1 MSNPLKHIFIESKPE
16 SHKYTSTVQGGGKS
30 NIPERERLQH
40 ATRLLAKFDGIWSSN
55 QILKEERQAVSLPTR
70 KGIYVEFKSSLNS
83 DLITKSMEDMRQ
95 NIRLLNI
102 RTEKNDDGIIHK
114 ATVYIPEGK
123 QSIFLKKVKD
133 YSDPS
138 NDIISVSQKDFE
150 NISVETDILWQD
162 LIKNNYI
169 NKKGVFKSELKIL
182 TSETNLQLDELFESY
197 RTEIWDVLQQ
207 SFKNR
212 KPKHSPLVN
221 SIQDIELAVVESLWT
236 DDNKELI
243 PKETFK
249 WCESWIQ
256 IDENK
261 SFEEQVVLF
270 QTQLEELD
278 ISYKGNA
285 LHFPERAVFLIN
297 ANSDILTN
305 LIYSTDQLAEFRIG
319 QEAAGFWSEESN
331 IGQTEWVDDLLS
343 KLEIEDSNIKV
354 CVLDSGI
361 NNGHRLISPLIDD
374 ENCLTINPDWGTD
387 DVVEKTGTGHGT
399 MMAGVVGYGDL
410 QGALESNDNVLLTHK
425 ICSVKILPRLGQSE
439 PQHWGD
445 YTEQAIYR
453 AESVNTEKVLLF
465 CMAVTSSVDV
475 DRGKP
480 SSWSG
485 AIDSMCFGNDENIK
499 RLFIISG
506 GNVRDDST
514 WQNYPDG
521 NRLISIQN
529 PAQSWNALTV
539 GAYTMKIFVNDINLS
554 NYVPIASSRQMSPYN
569 STSALWS
576 NKWTIKP
583 EVLFEGGNILKQDDP
598 QDFWHHSDLQIL
610 TTSKNFQTKQFDTF
624 NGTSSATAE
633 ASWLAAKIAYKYPNM
648 WAESIRGLIIHS
660 ANWSNEMIE
669 QFNTDFSR
677 KSSVLELMRI
687 CGYGIPNFNR
697 TLNSFENGL
706 TLIAQ
711 EKIQPFI
718 KEVGKS
724 PRTNEMQLFDF
735 PWPKEELLSLGE
747 THVKLRITLS
757 YFIEP
762 GPGQIGWKD
771 KYRYQSYGL
780 RFDVNKEGETKEEFK
795 QRINKAARDEEYE
808 KGFTSSDNRWI
819 IGKDNRSIGSVHSD
833 IWEGTAADIAACNLI
848 AVYPVIGWWRERHN
862 LKKYNSKTRYSL
874 LVSLE
879 TPVTDVELY
888 TSIIN
893 KISTPIT
900 VEIET

>member
-1 MSNPLKHIFIESKPE
+1 MSNPLKHIFIENKPE
-16 SHKYTSTVQGGGKS
+16 SHKYTTTMQGGGKPK
-30 NIPERERLQH
+30 IPERERLQH
-40 ATRLLAKFDGIWSSN
+40 ATKLLARFDGIWNSN
-55 QILKEERQAVSLPTR
+55 QVLKEERQAVSLPTR
-70 KGIYVEFKSSLNS
+70 KGIYVEFKSSVNS

-102 RTEKNDDGIIHK
+102 RTEIIDEGIIHK

-123 QSIFLKKVKD
+123 QSIFLKKIKD
-133 YSDPS
+133 YST
-138 NDIISVSQKDFE
+138 E
-150 NISVETDILWQD
+150 NTE
-162 LIKNNYI
+162 
-169 NKKGVFKSELKIL
+169 KS
-182 TSETNLQLDELFESY
+182 
-197 RTEIWDVLQQ
+197 
-207 SFKNR
+207 
-212 KPKHSPLVN
+212 KPKNAPLVN
-221 SIQDIELAVVESLWT
+221 SINDVELAVVESLWT

-243 PKETFK
+243 PIHTSK
-249 WCESWIQ
+249 WCEVWIR
-256 IDENK
+256 IDENN

-270 QTQLEELD
+270 QTLLANLGID
-278 ISYKGNA
+278 YKGNA

-297 ANSDILTN
+297 ANRSILTEI
-305 LIYSTDQLAEFRIG
+305 IYSTDQLAEFRIG

-343 KLEIEDSNIKV
+343 RLEIEDSNIKV

-374 ENCLTINPDWGTD
+374 ENCLTVEPEWGTD
-387 DVVEKTGTGHGT
+387 DVSESGGTKGHGT
-399 MMAGVVGYGDL
+399 MMAGVVGYGDI
-410 QGALESNDNVLLTHK
+410 QKALESNDNVLLTHK

-439 PQHWGD
+439 SQHWGD

-485 AIDSMCFGNDENIK
+485 TIDSMCFGKNENIK

-506 GNVRDDST
+506 GNVKDNIS

-539 GAYTMKIFVNDINLS
+539 GAYTKKVLVDDTHFNDYI
-554 NYVPIASSRQMSPYN
+554 PIASIRQISPYN
-569 STSALWS
+569 STSSIWQ
-576 NKWTIKP
+576 NKWPIKP

-624 NGTSSATAE
+624 NATSSATAQ
-633 ASWLAAKIAYKYPNM
+633 ASWLAAKIAYKYPIM

-669 QFNTDFSR
+669 QFNTNLSR

-711 EKIQPFI
+711 EEIQPFI
-718 KEVGKS
+718 KEGGKS

-735 PWPKEELLSLGE
+735 PWPKEELLSLEE

-771 KYRYQSYGL
+771 KYRYQSFGL

-795 QRINKAARDEEYE
+795 QRINKAARDDEYE
-808 KGFTSSDNRWI
+808 KGSTSPDNRWI

-833 IWEGTAADIAACNLI
+833 MWEGTAADIAACNLI

-879 TPVTDVELY
+879 TPATDVELY

-893 KISTPIT
+893 KISIPIT

>member
-1 MSNPLKHIFIESKPE
+1 MSNPLKHIFIENRPE
-16 SHKYTSTVQGGGKS
+16 SYRYTTTVQGGGKPK
-30 NIPERERLQH
+30 IPERERFQH
-40 ATRLLAKFDGIWSSN
+40 ATRLLTRLDDIWNSN
-55 QILKEERQAVSLPTR
+55 RVLKEERQAVSLPTR
-70 KGIYVEFKSSLNS
+70 KGMYVEFKSSVNS

-102 RTEKNDDGIIHK
+102 RTENVDEGIIHK

-123 QSIFLKKVKD
+123 HSRFLKKIQD
-133 YSDPS
+133 YST
-138 NDIISVSQKDFE
+138 E
-150 NISVETDILWQD
+150 NTV
-162 LIKNNYI
+162 
-169 NKKGVFKSELKIL
+169 KG
-182 TSETNLQLDELFESY
+182 
-197 RTEIWDVLQQ
+197 
-207 SFKNR
+207 
-212 KPKHSPLVN
+212 KPKNAPLVN
-221 SIQDIELAVVESLWT
+221 SINDIELAVVESLWT
-236 DDNKELI
+236 DYDKKII
-243 PKETFK
+243 PKHTHK
-249 WCESWIQ
+249 WCEVWVR
-256 IDENK
+256 IDE
-261 SFEEQVVLF
+261 SEDFEEQVILF
-270 QTQLEELD
+270 QILLGKLGVD
-278 ISYKGNA
+278 YKGNA

-297 ANSDILTN
+297 ANRNILTEI
-305 LIYSTDQLAEFRIG
+305 IYSTDQLAEFRIG
-319 QEAAGFWSEESN
+319 QEAAGFWLEDTN
-331 IGQTEWVDDLLS
+331 IGQTEWVDDLLLR
-343 KLEIEDSNIKV
+343 LEIEDSNIKI
-354 CVLDSGI
+354 CILDSGI
-361 NNGHRLISPLIDD
+361 NNGHRLINTLID
-374 ENCLTINPDWGTD
+374 EANCLTIEPEWGTD
-387 DVVEKTGTGHGT
+387 DVSEVTGTKGHGT
-399 MMAGVVGYGDL
+399 MMAGVVGYGDI
-410 QGALESNDNVLLTHK
+410 QEALESNDNVLLTHK
-425 ICSVKILPRLGQSE
+425 ICSVKILPRLGQTE

-485 AIDSMCFGNDENIK
+485 TIDSMCFGNDENIK

-521 NRLISIQN
+521 NRLVSIQN

-539 GAYTMKIFVNDINLS
+539 GAYTKKISVNDNNL
-554 NYVPIASSRQMSPYN
+554 NDYIPIASLRQISPYN
-569 STSALWS
+569 STSSTWQ
-576 NKWTIKP
+576 NKWPIKP
-583 EVLFEGGNILKQDDP
+583 EVLFEGGNILKRDEP
-598 QDFWHHSDLQIL
+598 QDFHQHQDLEIL
-610 TTSKNFQTKQFDTF
+610 TISKSFQTRQFDTF

-660 ANWSNEMIE
+660 ANWPNEMIE

-711 EKIQPFI
+711 EEIQPFI
-718 KEVGKS
+718 KEGGNS
-724 PRTNEMQLFDF
+724 PKTNEMQLFEF

-747 THVKLRITLS
+747 SHIKLRITLS

-808 KGFTSSDNRWI
+808 KGSASSDNRWI
-819 IGKDNRSIGSVHSD
+819 VGKDNRSIGSVHSD
-833 IWEGTAADIAACNLI
+833 IWKGTAADIATCNLI

-879 TPVTDVELY
+879 TPVEDVELY
-888 TSIIN
+888 TSIMN
-893 KISTPIT
+893 KISVPIAI
-900 VEIET
+900 EINT

>member
-1 MSNPLKHIFIESKPE
+1 MLNPLKHIFIENKPE
-16 SHKYTSTVQGGGKS
+16 SYKYTSTLHGGGKA

-40 ATRLLAKFDGIWSSN
+40 ASRLLAKFDGIWNSN
-55 QILKEERQAVSLPTR
+55 QVLKEERQAVSLPTR
-70 KGIYVEFKSSLNS
+70 KGIYVEFKSSVNS
-83 DLITKSMEDMRQ
+83 DLITKSMEDLRQ

-102 RTEKNDDGIIHK
+102 RTENVEEGIIHK

-123 QSIFLKKVKD
+123 QSVFLKKIQD
-133 YSDPS
+133 YSAV
-138 NDIISVSQKDFE
+138 N
-150 NISVETDILWQD
+150 TDS
-162 LIKNNYI
+162 
-169 NKKGVFKSELKIL
+169 G
-182 TSETNLQLDELFESY
+182 
-197 RTEIWDVLQQ
+197 
-207 SFKNR
+207 
-212 KPKHSPLVN
+212 KPKNAPLVN
-221 SIQDIELAVVESLWT
+221 SINDVELAIVESLWT

-243 PKETFK
+243 PNETLK
-249 WCESWIQ
+249 WCETWIQ

-297 ANSDILTN
+297 ANRNILTN

-343 KLEIEDSNIKV
+343 RLDIVDSNIKV

-361 NNGHRLISPLIDD
+361 NNGHRLINPLIDD
-374 ENCLTINPDWGTD
+374 ENCLTVEPDWGTD
-387 DVVEKTGTGHGT
+387 DASEEAGPKGHGT
-399 MMAGVVGYGDL
+399 MMAGVVGYGNIKE
-410 QGALESNDNVLLTHK
+410 ALESNDNILLTHK
-425 ICSVKILPRLGQSE
+425 ICSVKILPRFGQSK

-453 AESVNTEKVLLF
+453 AESVNREKVLLF
-465 CMAVTSSVDV
+465 CMAVTSSIDI
-475 DRGKP
+475 DKGKP

-485 AIDSMCFGNDENIK
+485 AIDSMCFGNDGNRK
-499 RLFIISG
+499 RLFIVSG
-506 GNVRDDST
+506 GNVRDDSI

-521 NRLISIQN
+521 NRLVSIQN
-529 PAQSWNALTV
+529 PAQSWNALTI
-539 GAYTMKIFVNDINLS
+539 GAYTDKIFVDDINLS
-554 NYVPIASSRQMSPYN
+554 NYAPIASAHQMSPYN

-576 NKWTIKP
+576 NKWPIKP

-598 QDFWHHSDLQIL
+598 QDFYQHQDLEVL
-610 TTSKNFQTKQFDTF
+610 TTSKNFQIRQFDTF
-624 NGTSSATAE
+624 NGTSSATAQ

-648 WAESIRGLIIHS
+648 WPESIRGLIIHS
-660 ANWSNEMIE
+660 AKWSDEMIK
-669 QFNTDFSR
+669 QFNTDFSKKR
-677 KSSVLELMRI
+677 SVLELMRI

-711 EKIQPFI
+711 EEIQPFV
-718 KEVGKS
+718 KVSGKS

-735 PWPKEELLSLGE
+735 PWPKEELLSLEE
-747 THVKLRITLS
+747 TPVKLRITLS

-771 KYRYQSYGL
+771 KYRYQSFGL
-780 RFDVNKEGETKEEFK
+780 RFDVNKEGESKDEFK
-795 QRINKAARDEEYE
+795 QRINKAAREEEYE
-808 KGFTSSDNRWI
+808 KDPTSPDNRWT

-879 TPVTDVELY
+879 TPVADVKLY
-888 TSIIN
+888 TSIVN
-893 KISTPIT
+893 KIPIPIS
-900 VEIET
+900 VEI